1 MMGKIDELTK
11 YIDIIEIDNIGEWVF
26 DKENDG
32 TPSHPIQIPYVNY
45 SDEVI
50 NFISDFYKFA
60 ESNPEMGLNNY
71 QEILKKKGL
80 SLDIEAMIATDV
92 SELEQEDVL
101 ALIMGTVRAD
111 RFAEGS
117 LLKVFQS
124 CSMMRWL
131 ERLKKLD

>member
-1 MMGKIDELTK
+1 MMGKLEELTK
-11 YIDIIEIDNIGEWVF
+11 YIDIIKADNIGEWVF
-26 DKENDG
+26 DEDNDG
-32 TPSHPIQIPYVNY
+32 TPGHPIQIPYVNY

-50 NFISDFYKFA
+50 NFISDFYKVA